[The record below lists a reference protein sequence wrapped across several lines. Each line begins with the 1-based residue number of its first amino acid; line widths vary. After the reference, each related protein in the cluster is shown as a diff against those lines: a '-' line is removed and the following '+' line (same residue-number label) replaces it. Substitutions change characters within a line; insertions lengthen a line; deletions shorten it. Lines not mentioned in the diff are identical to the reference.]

1 MEPLDYILQFMAAG
15 IGTFAFAVVLNAPKK
30 EYILCAVNGA
40 IAWLSYL
47 LMKEMGAGVTMACMV
62 STFVITLIS
71 RVFSAIRKNPST
83 VFLVTAIFP
92 LVPGAGIYY
101 TVYYLIME
109 DFSAAGSKA
118 METFEIAGGIV
129 LGIIFGF
136 LIPQGIFGKLAS
148 LSKKEEDGRY
158 QKLDL

>member
-1 MEPLDYILQFMAAG
+1 MEPLDYILQFLSAG
-15 IGTFAFAVVLNAPKK
+15 IGTFAFAVVLNAPTK
-30 EYILCAVNGA
+30 EYILCAFNGA
-40 IAWLSYL
+40 IAWLSYF
-47 LMKEMGAGVTMACMV
+47 LMKELGAGVTMACIV
-62 STFVITLIS
+62 STFIITLIS
-71 RVFSAIRKNPST
+71 RLLSAIRKNPST

-109 DFSAAGSKA
+109 DFAAAGSKG

-136 LIPQGIFGKLAS
+136 IIPQGIFSKLAS

-158 QKLDL
+158 QKQP